1 MPQVLQCKLV
11 GVVLQTCVSVDCV
24 EYEVRVYMVGVGVSC
39 HYNFVSRESSLRK
52 LNSYL
57 VSMLG
62 SNVVAARVRL
72 NEVIVFHTVSLSVHL
87 SCIFEFLICSQQ
99 RTIESRHKLFI
110 LCLVIAADVVET
122 FLSAATAFRA
132 YRCDRRHYFTS
143 RSS

>member
-1 MPQVLQCKLV
+1 MELPAALEADGVDDEVGVEERPVRVGGHEDLVALPLLRQLQC
-11 GVVLQTCVSVDCV
+11 DP
-24 EYEVRVYMVGVGVSC
+24 VRQ
-39 HYNFVSRESSLRK
+39 LRRDWF
-52 LNSYL
+52 LR
-57 VSMLG
+57 ME
-62 SNVVAARVRL
+62 RL

-110 LCLVIAADVVET
+110 LGLVIAADVVET